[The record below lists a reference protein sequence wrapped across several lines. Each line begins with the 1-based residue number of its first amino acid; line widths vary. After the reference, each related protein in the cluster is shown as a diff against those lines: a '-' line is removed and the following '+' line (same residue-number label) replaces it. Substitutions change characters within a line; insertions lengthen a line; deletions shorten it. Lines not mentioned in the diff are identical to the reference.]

1 MLKSILRSRQLLLL
15 FLPCLLYFLIFKYYP
30 MYGVLIAFKDYNL
43 FKGFTESPWVG
54 LKYFEMFF
62 NNPDALELIRNTFL
76 IGLYSLIWGFP
87 AGLVLALVLN
97 EVKKASFK
105 KLVQIV
111 SYLPH
116 FLSTVVV
123 SGMVVSFLA
132 PRTGLINVIIAWFGG
147 EPIHFLA
154 EPEWFR
160 TIYVASGIWQGMGWG
175 AIIYLASLSGI
186 DPHLYEAAVMD
197 GANKFKQ
204 LIHVTLPCI
213 APTIMTLFIL
223 ETGWVLT
230 VGFEKVFL
238 LYNPATYETADVIE
252 TYVYR
257 VGIIGKNF
265 SYATAI
271 GLFVS
276 LVSLVFLYTTNYL
289 SKKFSDTSLW

>member
-132 PRTGLINVIIAWFGG
+132 PRTGLINVIITWFGG
-147 EPIHFLA
+147 DPIHFLA